1 MERLRQRRERDAL
14 PDPLWG
20 VTLRSEGQ
28 PRLQLLEGKE
38 ETGLRVGPG

>member
-1 MERLRQRRERDAL
+1 MERLRQRKGCSAG
-14 PDPLWG
+14 PFGG